1 MYLHIYNIF
10 TKWEKSEDKNSIF
23 GQSWL
28 KPATFCQWCNGVLLK
43 EDVSSSIVMD
53 QTQSGLPMIS

>member
-1 MYLHIYNIF
+1 M
-10 TKWEKSEDKNSIF
+10 DKNSIF